1 MPENYAMEA
10 FRGHGYR
17 ATLITDSSEWQTSF
31 VDCFNPGK
39 ELKTPTE
46 YEFGSGHDWKRK

>member
-31 VDCFNPGK
+31 VDCFNTGK